1 MTNRVEHIPSAEN
14 SVDISSRILHEEQ
27 PLGAIIPDEP
37 SLDNLGIALMQKLD
51 PEIELLRGGQSEKAA
66 SLQPIEVRLVD
77 HDVSLLCDQAYS
89 RLHPIIPPGLRYG
102 VFKLFHFWSHPGI
115 QTGIKL
121 ISSRFVRNG
130 MKRDIRQWIRECQ
143 ACARAK
149 IQRHNVALLNN
160 VTPPPKDRFANVYVD
175 IMGLLGE
182 INGYNYLLVVIDR
195 FLDS

>member
-1 MTNRVEHIPSAEN
+1 M
-14 SVDISSRILHEEQ
+14 
-27 PLGAIIPDEP
+27 
-37 SLDNLGIALMQKLD
+37 
-51 PEIELLRGGQSEKAA
+51 RGGQSEKAA

-89 RLHPIIPPGLRYG
+89 RLRPIIPPGLRYG
-102 VFKLFHFWSHPGI
+102 VFKLFHFWSHPGT

-121 ISSRFVRNG
+121 ISSRFVWNG

-149 IQRHNVALLNN
+149 IQRHNVALLDN
-160 VTPPPKDRFANVYVD
+160 VTPPPKGRFANVYVD
-175 IMGLLGE
+175 IMGILGE

-195 FLDS
+195 FSRFMNAIPRAGIMAEECVDAFIRH